1 MKLTKSQLKQIT
13 KEVLLELELV
23 DTGSAGVA
31 AGAMSNAEKKAK
43 CKEDKTKTW
52 VEGEGC
58 QPLQEKGLGQGTPP
72 KGEIYKKRSIY
83 LEDDEPEAREIPK
96 DAEGNLLWG
105 DVDMP
110 TDLHERVTNLWLHLN
125 GLLKKWYRP
134 ESSEGI
140 QYKKDLYFLMDDFLR
155 SPDRPSPG
163 APE

>member
-1 MKLTKSQLKQIT
+1 MKLTKSQLKQII
-13 KEVLLELELV
+13 EEELE
-23 DTGSAGVA
+23 T
-31 AGAMSNAEKKAK
+31 
-43 CKEDKTKTW
+43 
-52 VEGEGC
+52 
-58 QPLQEKGLGQGTPP
+58 LQEKGFGQGTPP
-72 KGEIYKKRSIY
+72 KGEIYKKRSVY
-83 LEDDEPEAREIPK
+83 LEDSEKEMMANMERAEAARLAAKKGIHKEDPEAREIPK